1 MEGIGAIILIVLG
14 ISVASLIFVIWVMY
28 TIAKSLKEISNQT
41 ERIAAQ
47 LEEFTRKD
55 HGKHQKQHT
64 QNNCWDTVFG
74 KES

>member
-1 MEGIGAIILIVLG
+1 MEGIGAILLIALG

-28 TIAKSLKEISNQT
+28 TIAKSLKKISSQT

-47 LEEFTRKD
+47 LEELARKD
-55 HGKHQKQHT
+55 HGEDQKQHT

-74 KES
+74 K

>member
-1 MEGIGAIILIVLG
+1 MEGIGAILLIALG
-14 ISVASLIFVIWVMY
+14 ISVTSLIFVIWVMY
-28 TIAKSLKEISNQT
+28 TIAKSLKKISSQT

-47 LEEFTRKD
+47 LEELARKD
-55 HGKHQKQHT
+55 HGEDQKQHT

>member
-14 ISVASLIFVIWVMY
+14 ISVASLVFVIWVMY

-47 LEEFTRKD
+47 LEELTRKD
-55 HGKHQKQHT
+55 HGEDQKQHK
-64 QNNCWDTVFG
+64 QNNCWDTVFR